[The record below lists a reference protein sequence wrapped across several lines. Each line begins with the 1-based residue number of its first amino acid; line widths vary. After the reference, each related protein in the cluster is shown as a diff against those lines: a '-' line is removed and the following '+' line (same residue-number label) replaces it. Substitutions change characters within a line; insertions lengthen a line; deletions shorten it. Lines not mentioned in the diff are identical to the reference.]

1 MEIFYEH
8 LLKTAGI
15 LTLFVLVYHLF
26 LKKETLFAE
35 NRFFLSSGLIIA
47 ILFPFVTLTKTVAI
61 EPTSAVNS
69 AVSVNTTALQSVA
82 ADNTGAFNW
91 ALFFL
96 AIYIMGVLYFGIR
109 LLLQLQTIQRV
120 KLNSE
125 IVAEDNFYHVRTP
138 EKIAPF
144 SFFRHIFYHP
154 RQFEKS
160 ELQAILAHE
169 KVHAKELH
177 SLDIL
182 LTEIILVLQWFNP
195 AVWFYRMAVK
205 QNLEYLADSKTCQS
219 FNDRKFYQY
228 LMLKQALGN
237 HKIAIVNPFF
247 NSLTKKRIVMMN
259 KNQSK
264 RRSVLKMLL
273 VLPVLA
279 GLLVA
284 FNTKEVYV
292 PFDKATEVSALNG
305 DTSIE
310 VTIDSGTTDEE
321 LKQIKEDLAKEG
333 VDLSYRTVRNDDKQI
348 IALKIHLQGR
358 SDDGKTFNANFDVES
373 DEPIKPVMLR
383 CDTENGTA
391 SVGNHM
397 GHDFTMKK
405 SSNAMIWSGRDK
417 TGALE
422 DIIITK
428 KNGKEVIKVNGKV
441 VSREEL
447 GEESKGKRLFV
458 KMLDVAD
465 SIKGDVVIHELNIDE
480 KGDHEK
486 IIKVEKIGSSDE
498 DIYLHW
504 ESDDGDKDEKHVK
517 MVKKKKG
524 KGYDMRIITESDEDV
539 KITEKDGVFVVDT
552 KDNGKALY
560 FIDGKKATAKE
571 VEKLSSEEI
580 ETINVWKG
588 EKAVK
593 KFGKKA
599 KDGVIEVTTK
609 KDK

>member
-1 MEIFYEH
+1 MEIFFGH
-8 LLKTAGI
+8 LLKTSV
-15 LTLFVLVYHLF
+15 VLVLFILAYHLF
-26 LKKETLFAE
+26 LKKETLFTE
-35 NRFFLSSGLIIA
+35 NRLFLISGLLIA
-47 ILFPFVTLTKTVAI
+47 VLFPFVTLTKTVTI

-69 AVSVNTTALQSVA
+69 AVSVNATALQSVA

-91 ALFFL
+91 GLFFL
-96 AIYIMGVLYFGIR
+96 TIYIVGVLYFGIR

-125 IVAEDNFYHVRTP
+125 IVPEDNFYHVRTP

-195 AVWFYRMAVK
+195 AVWLYRMAVK

-219 FNDRKFYQY
+219 FNDKKFYQY

-264 RRSVLKMLL
+264 RQSVLKMLL

-292 PFDKATEVSALNG
+292 PSDKATEVSDLNG

-333 VDLSYRTVRNDDKQI
+333 VDLSYTAVRNDKNEIIDLSIQI
-348 IALKIHLQGR
+348 SGT
-358 SDDGKTFNANFDVES
+358 DGDGES
-373 DEPIKPVMLR
+373 FSGNYHTTDEGPIKPLIIYFDDKNDVFFIGEKGKKYKMLHR
-383 CDTENGTA
+383 ME
-391 SVGNHM
+391 
-397 GHDFTMKK
+397 KK
-405 SSNAMIWSGRDK
+405 GMMVWSGFDEI
-417 TGALE
+417 GEHE
-422 DIIITK
+422 DIVIVKEGDKEKIYL
-428 KNGKEVIKVNGKV
+428 NGKEVDEDELSEMEFDIKVVEEKDGSTKV
-441 VSREEL
+441 HI
-447 GEESKGKRLFV
+447 F
-458 KMLDVAD
+458 
-465 SIKGDVVIHELNIDE
+465 
-480 KGDHEK
+480 
-486 IIKVEKIGSSDE
+486 SD
-498 DIYLHW
+498 
-504 ESDDGDKDEKHVK
+504 DDGDNDEKHVK

-539 KITEKDGVFVVDT
+539 KITEKDGLFVIDT
-552 KDNGKALY
+552 KDNAKALY

-588 EKAVK
+588 DKAVK

-599 KDGVIEVTTK
+599 KDGVVEITTK
-609 KDK
+609 KR